1 MLFWGK
7 RLSFLDT
14 KYYLLLRKVFPLEKG
29 LRLCL
34 AIIKEIPI
42 SFTIRFFLP
51 AILDKID
58 VNLLLLQKVKH
69 QIDGFYVKTV

>member
-42 SFTIRFFLP
+42 SFIIRFFLL

-69 QIDGFYVKTV
+69 QVDGFHVKTV

>member
-7 RLSFLDT
+7 RLSLLDT

-34 AIIKEIPI
+34 AIIKEIPT
-42 SFTIRFFLP
+42 SFTIRFFLL

-58 VNLLLLQKVKH
+58 VNLLLLKKVKH